1 MAGTNPQT
9 DVTAQL
15 EPDVSLDILQGFRE
29 ICSYNQDAESLD
41 DDSAYGDNEY
51 VLESEQPNRIVS
63 LKNWLIMGS

>member
-9 DVTAQL
+9 DVPAQL
-15 EPDVSLDILQGFRE
+15 EPDVSLDILQGWE
-29 ICSYNQDAESLD
+29 ICSYNQDAESFD

-51 VLESEQPNRIVS
+51 VLESEQSNRIVS